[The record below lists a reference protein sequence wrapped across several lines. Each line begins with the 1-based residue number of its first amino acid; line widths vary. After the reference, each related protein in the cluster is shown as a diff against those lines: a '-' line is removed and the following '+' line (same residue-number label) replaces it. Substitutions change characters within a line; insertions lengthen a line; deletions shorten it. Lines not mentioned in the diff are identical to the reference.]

1 MSFFARKI
9 SKPESSHAVPAQDTD
24 KPAFFQPKLT
34 VNAPGDELEQEAD
47 VMGERV
53 MRMAQAGETTVQR
66 SPQHGQGCA
75 CPRCSA
81 APGVQ
86 RQADETAPAAAP
98 DMQPEE
104 DEQADAQAA
113 EAQNMQEEEAEEQAP
128 APEPLQA
135 KSQAATAPASG
146 AFAAPPGLSAA
157 LSETK
162 GSGSAMSGG
171 TRSFMENTMGADF
184 SQVRLHTGEKAAEM
198 NDSVQARAFTHGQD
212 IYFNKGEYKP
222 ETPEGK
228 RLLAHELTHVTQQNG
243 GHTIRRFLGKV
254 WGGIKKAAGWVGDK
268 IKKGVKAI
276 GKGARWLGGKIASG
290 AKWLG
295 GKIWEGAKW
304 LGDKVWRGVKWFGKQ
319 LIDKIA
325 GVFQRVARWITQLPA
340 RVGRLLNGLLE
351 GLKTFKPWTLSWW
364 KSLGKADTWKNFLK
378 WAGAR
383 LIDILEIAGLGEAYE
398 TVMDFIKFNTRT
410 LNAEER
416 TAAQRLFG
424 ASINL
429 DLVRVDEAA
438 FIGPLFS
445 GRAYTSFHTIN
456 SWGREPVDVMMHEL
470 THVWQYETSGAIYM
484 PQAIHAQV
492 WGGGYSY
499 GGAAGLRAAQ
509 TAGRGFLSFNREQQA
524 QIVQDFFN
532 LKKNNAGTT
541 DPGILADLSLYADFV
556 VTVSTLSKSQLLAST

>member
-9 SKPESSHAVPAQDTD
+9 SKPESGHAVPAEDTA
-24 KPAFFQPKLT
+24 KQAFFQPKLT

-53 MRMAQAGETTVQR
+53 MRMAQAGETPVQR

-81 APGVQ
+81 VPDVQ
-86 RQADETAPAAAP
+86 RQADESAPAAAP
-98 DMQPEE
+98 EMQEDD
-104 DEQADAQAA
+104 DEQEETA
-113 EAQNMQEEEAEEQAP
+113 EAPQAEEAEEQEP
-128 APEPLQA
+128 AQEPLQA
-135 KSQAATAPASG
+135 KSQPANPASTG
-146 AFAAPPGLSAA
+146 AFAAPPGMSAA
-157 LSETK
+157 LAATK
-162 GSGSAMSGG
+162 GGGSTLPAE
-171 TRSFMENTMGADF
+171 TRNLMEPTIGADF
-184 SQVRLHTGEKAAEM
+184 SQVRLHTDEKAAEM
-198 NDSVQARAFTHGQD
+198 NESVQARAFTHGQD
-212 IYFNKGEYKP
+212 IYFNKGEYQP
-222 ETPEGK
+222 ESPEGK

-268 IKKGVKAI
+268 VKKGVKAI
-276 GKGARWLGGKIASG
+276 GKGASWLGGKIASG

-340 RVGRLLNGLLE
+340 RVGRLLKGLLE
-351 GLKTFKPWTLSWW
+351 GLKSFKPWTLDWW
-364 KSLGKADTWKNFLK
+364 KSLAKADTWKNFLK

-383 LIDILEIAGLGEAYE
+383 LVDILEIAGLGEAYE
-398 TVMDFIKFNTRT
+398 TIMDFIKFNTRT
-410 LNAEER
+410 LNAAER
-416 TAAQRLFG
+416 TAAERLFG
-424 ASINL
+424 ASIDL

-438 FIGPLFS
+438 IIGPAFS

-492 WGGGYSY
+492 WGGGYTY

-509 TAGRGFLSFNREQQA
+509 TAGKGFLSFNREQQA

>member
-1 MSFFARKI
+1 MLFFARKI
-9 SKPESSHAVPAQDTD
+9 SNPESTHAVPAEDTA
-24 KPAFFQPKLT
+24 KPTFFQPKLT

-53 MRMAQAGETTVQR
+53 MRMAQSGETPVQR

-81 APGVQ
+81 APDVQ
-86 RQADETAPAAAP
+86 RQEDEAAPAAAP
-98 DMQPEE
+98 DVQAED
-104 DEQADAQAA
+104 DEQEETAADAQSV
-113 EAQNMQEEEAEEQAP
+113 EEEEQEP
-128 APEPLQA
+128 AQEPLQKKSQTA
-135 KSQAATAPASG
+135 KSAQAG
-146 AFAAPPGLSAA
+146 ACAAPPGLSAA
-157 LSETK
+157 LADTK
-162 GSGSAMSGG
+162 GSGSAMPAE
-171 TRSFMENTMGADF
+171 TRAFMEPTIGADF
-184 SQVRLHTGEKAAEM
+184 SQVRLHTDEKAAEM
-198 NDSVQARAFTHGQD
+198 NESVQARAFTYGKD
-212 IYFNKGEYKP
+212 IYFNKGEYQP
-222 ETPEGK
+222 HTGEGK

-243 GHTIRRFLGKV
+243 GQTIRRSFFGKV

-268 IKKGVKAI
+268 VKKGVKAI
-276 GKGARWLGGKIASG
+276 GKGAKWLGGKIASG

-304 LGDKVWRGVKWFGKQ
+304 LGDKVWRGAKWLGKQ
-319 LIDKIA
+319 LIDKLA

-340 RVGRLLNGLLE
+340 RLGRLLNGLLE

-364 KSLGKADTWKNFLK
+364 KSLAKADTWKNFLK

-383 LIDILEIAGLGEAYE
+383 LIDILEIAGIGEAYE
-398 TVMDFIKFNTRT
+398 TIMDFIKFNTRT

-424 ASINL
+424 ASIHL

-456 SWGREPVDVMMHEL
+456 SWGKEPVDVMMHEL

-499 GGAAGLRAAQ
+499 GGAAGLRATLRGPRA
-509 TAGRGFLSFNREQQA
+509 AGFGS
-524 QIVQDFFN
+524 
-532 LKKNNAGTT
+532 
-541 DPGILADLSLYADFV
+541 
-556 VTVSTLSKSQLLAST
+556 VTLETR

>member
-9 SKPESSHAVPAQDTD
+9 SKPESGHAVPAEDKA

-53 MRMAQAGETTVQR
+53 MRMAQSGETPVQR

-81 APGVQ
+81 APDVQ
-86 RQADETAPAAAP
+86 RQADESAPAAAP
-98 DMQPEE
+98 EMQEDD
-104 DEQADAQAA
+104 DEQEETAAAPQTEETGEQEPAQ
-113 EAQNMQEEEAEEQAP
+113 
-128 APEPLQA
+128 EPLQA
-135 KSQAATAPASG
+135 KSQPANPASTG
-146 AFAAPPGLSAA
+146 AFAAPPGMSAA
-157 LSETK
+157 LAATK
-162 GSGSAMSGG
+162 GGGSTLPAE
-171 TRSFMENTMGADF
+171 TRNLMEPTIGADF
-184 SQVRLHTGEKAAEM
+184 SQVRLHTDEKAAEM
-198 NDSVQARAFTHGQD
+198 NESVQARAFTHGQD
-212 IYFNKGEYKP
+212 IYFNKGEYQP
-222 ETPEGK
+222 ESPEGK

-268 IKKGVKAI
+268 VKKGVKAI
-276 GKGARWLGGKIASG
+276 GKGAKWLGGKIASG

-340 RVGRLLNGLLE
+340 RVGRLLKGLLE
-351 GLKTFKPWTLSWW
+351 GLKSFKPWTLDWW
-364 KSLGKADTWKNFLK
+364 KSLAKADTWKNFLK

-383 LIDILEIAGLGEAYE
+383 LVDILEIAGLGEAYE
-398 TVMDFIKFNTRT
+398 TIMDFIKFNTRT
-410 LNAEER
+410 LNAAER
-416 TAAQRLFG
+416 TAAERLFG
-424 ASINL
+424 ASIDL

-438 FIGPLFS
+438 IIGPAFS

-492 WGGGYSY
+492 WGGGYTY

-509 TAGRGFLSFNREQQA
+509 TAGKGFLSFNREQQA

-541 DPGILADLSLYADFV
+541 DPNILADLSLYADFV

>member
-9 SKPESSHAVPAQDTD
+9 SKPESGHAVPAEDKA

-47 VMGERV
+47 AMGERV
-53 MRMAQAGETTVQR
+53 MRMAQAGETPVQR
-66 SPQHGQGCA
+66 SPQHGKGCA
-75 CPRCSA
+75 CPHCSA
-81 APGVQ
+81 RPDVQ
-86 RQADETAPAAAP
+86 RQADESAPAAAP
-98 DMQPEE
+98 EMQEDD
-104 DEQADAQAA
+104 DEQEETAA
-113 EAQNMQEEEAEEQAP
+113 APQTEEAGEQEP
-128 APEPLQA
+128 AQEPLQA
-135 KSQAATAPASG
+135 KSQPANPASTG

-157 LSETK
+157 LADTK
-162 GSGSAMSGG
+162 GSGSAMPAD
-171 TRSFMENTMGADF
+171 TRSFMEHSMGADF
-184 SQVRLHTGEKAAEM
+184 SQVRLHTDEKAAEM
-198 NDSVQARAFTHGQD
+198 NESVQARAFTHGQH
-212 IYFNKGEYKP
+212 IYFNKGEYQP
-222 ETPEGK
+222 ESPEGK

-268 IKKGVKAI
+268 VKKGVKAI
-276 GKGARWLGGKIASG
+276 GKGAKWLGGKIASG

-340 RVGRLLNGLLE
+340 RVGRLLKGLLE
-351 GLKTFKPWTLSWW
+351 GLKSFKPWTLDWW
-364 KSLGKADTWKNFLK
+364 KSLAKADTWKNFLK

-398 TVMDFIKFNTRT
+398 TIMDFIKFNTRT
-410 LNAEER
+410 LNAAER
-416 TAAQRLFG
+416 TAAARIFG
-424 ASINL
+424 TSINL

-438 FIGPLFS
+438 VIGPAFS

-456 SWGREPVDVMMHEL
+456 SWGREPIDVMMHEL

-492 WGGGYSY
+492 WGAGYKY
-499 GGAAGLRAAQ
+499 NGAAGLLAAKN
-509 TAGRGFLSFNREQQA
+509 AGKGFRSFNREQQG
-524 QIVQDFFN
+524 QIIQNFYNIKTTGSSQDSDN
-532 LKKNNAGTT
+532 PATT
-541 DPGILADLSLYADFV
+541 ADLPLYVDFV
-556 VTVSTLSKSQLLAST
+556 VAVSTLSKSQLLVS